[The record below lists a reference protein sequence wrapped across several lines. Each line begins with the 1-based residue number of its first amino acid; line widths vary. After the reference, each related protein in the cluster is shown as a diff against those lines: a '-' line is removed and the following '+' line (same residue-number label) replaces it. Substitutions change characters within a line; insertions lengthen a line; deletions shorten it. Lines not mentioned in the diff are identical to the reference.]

1 MGQSRTYCL
10 SAGTTSYY
18 ESQFKSRGG
27 TISCTL
33 NSDKDGD
40 DDETPLDDD
49 GSADVDDDKTDDKTD
64 DETTKPCPKGQQRD
78 KTGKCV
84 SMRPCPPMYYSKT
97 GYAPCQ
103 RCAKGT
109 KTTKSGSTSCVKA
122 GAGTDTDD
130 DPKGSN
136 TYVSSCQQ
144 YNANQA
150 KCTSSYTRTNGKQ
163 DDCSYCTGSLMGQS
177 RSYCLSAGTTSYYES
192 QFKSRGGTIS
202 CTLNSDKD
210 GDDDKTD
217 GETTKPCPKG
227 QKRDKT
233 GKCVSM
239 RPCPVMY
246 YSKTGYAP
254 CQRCA
259 KG

>member
-1 MGQSRTYCL
+1 MPCNRCPKGQKSAKTSGSTSCVKAGAGTDTDDDPKGSNSYVATCQKYNANQAKCTSSYTRTNGKQDDCSYCTGSLMGQSRTYCL

-49 GSADVDDDKTDDKTD
+49 GSADVDDDKTDD
-64 DETTKPCPKGQQRD
+64 ETANPCPKGKQRD

-109 KTTKSGSTSCVKA
+109 KTTKSGSTRCVKA

-150 KCTSSYTRTNGKQ
+150 KCTSSYTR
-163 DDCSYCTGSLMGQS
+163 
-177 RSYCLSAGTTSYYES
+177 
-192 QFKSRGGTIS
+192 
-202 CTLNSDKD
+202 
-210 GDDDKTD
+210 
-217 GETTKPCPKG
+217 
-227 QKRDKT
+227 
-233 GKCVSM
+233 
-239 RPCPVMY
+239 
-246 YSKTGYAP
+246 
-254 CQRCA
+254 
-259 KG
+259 